1 MKHSIWNVYVHMA
14 TSKKHPIKIKR
25 ENLEEQM
32 MYINRTLTEL
42 SKVIK
47 LVKKKTKGKPS

>member
-25 ENLEEQM
+25 ENVEEQM

-47 LVKKKTKGKPS
+47 LVKKKTKGKPA

>member
-1 MKHSIWNVYVHMA
+1 MHMA